1 MKNVMY
7 YNTLF
12 RINVKFL
19 KLLMYEYFMF
29 KTVYVIKNMFS
40 NYGFISQTFLID
52 ITLKQCQSLL
62 YYNNIIIY

>member
-1 MKNVMY
+1 MKNIMY

-40 NYGFISQTFLID
+40 NYSFISQTF
-52 ITLKQCQSLL
+52 
-62 YYNNIIIY
+62 